1 MASEEIINILG
12 WKSLE
17 ERRVAHVK
25 SLVVKCIEGN
35 VPDLYNDYLRVK
47 CSNIHRSNTRNN
59 DKLFIN
65 RIKLEATKRAFFFI
79 KEQLFLTLDPSIV

>member
-1 MASEEIINILG
+1 MPSEEIINILG

-17 ERRVAHVK
+17 ERRVARVK
-25 SLVVKCIEGN
+25 SLVAKCIEGN
-35 VPDLYNDYLRVK
+35 VPDLYNDYFCIK
-47 CSNIHRSNTRNN
+47 CCDIHCYNTRNN

-65 RIKLEATKRAFFFI
+65 RIKLEATKHEFFST